1 MDVGNASQAEEEV
14 REDAKEA
21 DNRERVYDIETVL
34 WGFKKPSVQELAEF
48 DRGFSKQ
55 TMILFFKLLRANP
68 ELSHNAVVAPE
79 LGGITAGE
87 MALMHIRADFATRR
101 KRRAER
107 LAGVPRKP
115 NSSKNNAKRKKMAS
129 PWTRV
134 ARIKQA
140 STQSLLL
147 QQ

>member
-1 MDVGNASQAEEEV
+1 MNMANARQLD
-14 REDAKEA
+14 EDHKI
-21 DNRERVYDIETVL
+21 YDIETVL
-34 WGFKKPSVQELAEF
+34 WGFKKPTPQELAEF

-107 LAGVPRKP
+107 LAGIPRKP

-134 ARIKQA
+134 ARIKEA
-140 STQSLLL
+140 L
-147 QQ
+147 Q